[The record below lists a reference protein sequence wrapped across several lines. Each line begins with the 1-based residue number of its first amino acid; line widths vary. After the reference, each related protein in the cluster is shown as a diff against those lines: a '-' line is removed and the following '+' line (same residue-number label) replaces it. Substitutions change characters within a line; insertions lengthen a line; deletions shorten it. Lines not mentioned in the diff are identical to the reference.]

1 MSLIRQSI
9 NQRYT
14 SYDYI
19 IISINQQGVIMGV
32 TYCKRLNKWKA
43 QVKVQGKRINLG
55 YYESWDNAYDAY
67 VNADKTML
75 KLALVNQEPS

>member
-1 MSLIRQSI
+1 
-9 NQRYT
+9 
-14 SYDYI
+14 
-19 IISINQQGVIMGV
+19 MGV